1 MCSPAAIIGPWVTSA
16 VGGTFVRIWRRPASL
31 LAGRRLRD
39 DPKGAYR
46 ATAGVVLAVFTG
58 SMALT
63 LLPSFESMA
72 GGGRSFKDDV
82 LYANADATNAQRM
95 VDQAN
100 ASLARYGVADKAVA
114 VGRVYLAG
122 GEMGTRTETLNRAF
136 VTTCQDAAKL
146 MRIDIAGSCRSE
158 PAIYSTY
165 SIDPSK
171 YRVTTDVDQADV
183 PLGTNLPVHLFP
195 ESDEDTSSTLII
207 DPALLPAGV
216 KPERLDVVVP
226 TTPANAE
233 VVRTALVGAAP
244 GEEVG
249 SRGLHMIGQRQ
260 ELDDLRRVTVIG
272 LIAAGVL
279 AGCSAAVATAGSV
292 MDRRRTFGAL
302 IAAGTPVRVLSRA
315 LRMEAA
321 LPAMVATI
329 GAGVVGILVGVGL
342 YSMVEETSVVLSPWL
357 LAPVVLGIG
366 VALLGASVS
375 TPALK
380 RVQSE
385 PLADE

>member
-1 MCSPAAIIGPWVTSA
+1 VP
-16 VGGTFVRIWRRPASL
+16 
-31 LAGRRLRD
+31 LA
-39 DPKGAYR
+39 
-46 ATAGVVLAVFTG
+46 
-58 SMALT
+58 
-63 LLPSFESMA
+63 
-72 GGGRSFKDDV
+72 
-82 LYANADATNAQRM
+82 ANAAAHTFA
-95 VDQAN
+95 
-100 ASLARYGVADKAVA
+100 ASEKG
-114 VGRVYLAG
+114 
-122 GEMGTRTETLNRAF
+122 
-136 VTTCQDAAKL
+136 
-146 MRIDIAGSCRSE
+146 
-158 PAIYSTY
+158 
-165 SIDPSK
+165 
-171 YRVTTDVDQADV
+171 
-183 PLGTNLPVHLFP
+183 
-195 ESDEDTSSTLII
+195 TSSTIII
-207 DPALLPAGV
+207 DPALLPTGV
-216 KPERLDVVVP
+216 KPQWLDVVVP
-226 TTPANAE
+226 TTPSNAE